1 MKKKG
6 KDRTDDHQDYEGV
19 RYGPI
24 TMERHGRFM
33 RMSSEWSEIERE
45 EFLQNMKA
53 QRPILKE
60 KINQDISELLSLI
73 KQVNPL
79 SLLAM
84 ISLDCMID
92 PETFSEMGYGPRDA
106 YAEYAQSLILGC
118 DEFASDSCITKNAFD
133 KANALIKEIFD
144 NLIWYFGSE
153 FAEDNDEDSVYCFL

>member
-6 KDRTDDHQDYEGV
+6 KDRIDDHQDYEGV

-33 RMSSEWSEIERE
+33 RMSSEWNKIERE
-45 EFLQNMKA
+45 RFLQNMKD

-60 KINQDISELLSLI
+60 KINQKILELLSLI

-79 SLLAM
+79 PLLTM

-92 PETFSEMGYGPRDA
+92 PETFSEMEYGPRDA
-106 YAEYAQSLILGC
+106 YAEYASNFIECRTLLPANKSAH
-118 DEFASDSCITKNAFD
+118 DNTK
-133 KANALIKEIFD
+133 KP
-144 NLIWYFGSE
+144 S
-153 FAEDNDEDSVYCFL
+153 NDD